1 MKLHE
6 VSPNEL
12 TLSARNPRKHSE
24 ENITEIAQVLQR
36 HGFLDPIAITKD
48 YRVVFGNGRTLA
60 AQRLG
65 LKTIPCIVLPD
76 NLSESDLREIA
87 IAHNRLAERSEWDKP
102 ILGEELQE
110 LAELGIEIGDLG
122 FSDADLSQILAE
134 TDQMSTE
141 YLREMDDLGED
152 VPIFGEDVKDSQG
165 ENPTK
170 ADASEVADKEIA
182 RMVVFKIELEADN
195 ERRLRGILAEI
206 QKDYAVGEEKSIEKS
221 LMILVDSYIYNTN

>member
-1 MKLHE
+1 MKLHQ

-24 ENITEIAQVLQR
+24 QNIEEIAQVLQR
-36 HGFLDPIAITKD
+36 HGFLDPVAITKD
-48 YRVVFGNGRTLA
+48 YRVIFGNGRTLA

-122 FSDADLSQILAE
+122 FSDAELSEILAE
-134 TDQMSTE
+134 TDQMSAE
-141 YLREMDDLGED
+141 YLREMDDLDED

-170 ADASEVADKEIA
+170 ADASEGADKEIT
-182 RMVVFKIELEADN
+182 RMCVFKIELEADN
-195 ERRLRGILAEI
+195 ELHLRQVLAEI
-206 QKDYAVGEEKSIEKS
+206 QKKYGMSEEQTF
-221 LMILVDSYIYNTN
+221 MCLVDSYITD